1 MIRLGLVSF
10 TCLST
15 EVKCKKVLCN
25 AMLHLPCVEACMLT
39 AGVLMSFNKF
49 IMQRWSM
56 TIETF
61 KNKLWVKIVHEAFE
75 AEHIVFFQDVTVLFV
90 VHNFYCLVIQSYDRF
105 YS

>member
-1 MIRLGLVSF
+1 
-10 TCLST
+10 
-15 EVKCKKVLCN
+15 
-25 AMLHLPCVEACMLT
+25 
-39 AGVLMSFNKF
+39 
-49 IMQRWSM
+49 M

-75 AEHIVFFQDVTVLFV
+75 AEHIVFFQDVAVLFF